1 MYICPV
7 CGYERLPEAPLNFSI
22 CACCGTEFEFD
33 DFATTY
39 AQLRARWVST
49 GYRWFSPCVTKP
61 LNWDP
66 IAQLNQTQFVG
77 KPNSGWSQASFLKAT
92 DSPKTKPYAH
102 AY

>member
-33 DFATTY
+33 DFGTTY
-39 AQLRARWVST
+39 AALRARWVAS
-49 GYRWFSPCVTKP
+49 GCQWFSPCVHKP
-61 LNWDP
+61 QNWSVSK
-66 IAQLNQTQFVG
+66 QFENLQFVQKA
-77 KPNSGWSQASFLKAT
+77 KPDFSVVSSPAVSG
-92 DSPKTKPYAH
+92 DSHLKPYTH